1 MQKTI
6 RFASLSFKRDIQG
19 KNALPGRRND
29 DVTRLSP
36 LVPPVPLNLTR
47 LFPQPAGFEATSQL
61 RSYLVE
67 FLFGAAV
74 FVFCHCVSVF
84 VSAACR
90 VRSYLAAQLSRP
102 TGEITAAPPAQA
114 PVSEAPSW
122 ELAARAVITLFCS
135 PPALWTVTRSFL
147 FDRDVPEWVQCNFS

>member
-1 MQKTI
+1 M
-6 RFASLSFKRDIQG
+6 
-19 KNALPGRRND
+19 
-29 DVTRLSP
+29 
-36 LVPPVPLNLTR
+36 PLNLTR

-74 FVFCHCVSVF
+74 FAFCHCVSVF

-122 ELAARAVITLFCS
+122 ELAARAVITLLCS
-135 PPALWTVTRSFL
+135 APLPAVQKFL
-147 FDRDVPEWVQCNFS
+147 VRQGCSGVGSVQFQLRVGVVVWRDAPQGTIA